1 MAREHWERVG
11 IRGLLPSACLISM
24 VAVSIPIVPVYG
36 VQAPSDPPPREA
48 AVSAEP
54 DPAADQE
61 TATGGGED
69 QEREWFTE
77 EDGTRYYLM
86 EIPKYEGYY
95 KWVDDNHVRIK
106 GGVVLTV
113 ESHDEDSFMVKIY
126 ERPEGQSGGAG
137 QGAAAEA
144 PTGSIPDV
152 DLNSSDRIRFEP
164 FDDGLPRRRQWRNG
178 FSLADVN
185 GDGHLDIIHGPPRK
199 GGETPAIFLGDGDG
213 RWSIWGEAD
222 FGDAS
227 LDYGDTAVA
236 DFNQDGNLDV
246 AFAVHLR
253 GLKAFVGDGRG
264 GFTEWSEGLP
274 FRAAGGG
281 LGASSFSSRVVE
293 AVDWNR
299 DGLPDLLTL
308 GEGPRMGRGGEEGRP
323 RTYASASGPVIFLN
337 QGDGS
342 WDAVVRELEAGDRKH
357 YGDTLTVAD
366 FNGDGRSD
374 FVVGTSARGARD
386 ILHLATEDESVWEKV
401 AIPNLPGGGAAFRG
415 LAAGDFDRDG
425 KTDLAV
431 GYSSRPSG
439 VWRTGVDVMMAADD
453 GWERVP
459 LLFETTDR
467 GIWAL
472 ASGDLDGDGNED
484 VAAFDGLGE
493 AVVYL
498 GRGDGTFTLE
508 KSGELEGVSATC
520 RAYHAAIRDLD
531 GDGRGELLVG
541 FAGEP
546 GSEKLFG
553 TTRCSHGGALQ
564 AWTPIPMSEAG
575 ADGSLGEAPPS
586 ADDDQEPQQRR

>member
-24 VAVSIPIVPVYG
+24 VAVSIPVVPVHG

-48 AVSAEP
+48 AASAEP
-54 DPAADQE
+54 EPAADQE
-61 TATGGGED
+61 TATGGSED

-77 EDGTRYYLM
+77 EDGKRYYLM
-86 EIPKYEGYY
+86 EVPKYEGYY

-126 ERPEGQSGGAG
+126 ERPEGQPGGAAAG
-137 QGAAAEA
+137 QGEESSD
-144 PTGSIPDV
+144 GSASDV
-152 DLNSSDRIRFEP
+152 DLERVDRIRFEP
-164 FDDGLPRRRQWRNG
+164 FDDGLPKQGQWRNG
-178 FSLADVN
+178 FSLKDVN

-199 GGETPAIFLGDGDG
+199 GGESPAIFLGDGDG
-213 RWSIWGEAD
+213 RWTVWGEAD

-274 FRAAGGG
+274 FRVAGGG

-308 GEGPRMGRGGEEGRP
+308 GEGPRMSRGGEEGRP

-337 QGDGS
+337 RGDGT
-342 WDAVVRELEAGDRKH
+342 WDAALQEVEPGERKH
-357 YGDTLTVAD
+357 YGDTLAVAD
-366 FNGDGRSD
+366 FDGDGRSD
-374 FVVGTSARGARD
+374 FVVGTSARGARNV
-386 ILHLATEDESVWEKV
+386 LHLATEDERPWEAV
-401 AIPNLPGGGAAFRG
+401 PIPSLRGGGAAFRG
-415 LAAGDFDRDG
+415 LAAGDFDGNGRM
-425 KTDLAV
+425 DLAL
-431 GYSSRPSG
+431 GYSNRTSG
-439 VWRTGVDVMMAADD
+439 IWRTGVDVMMAEGD
-453 GWERVP
+453 GWKRVP
-459 LLFETTDR
+459 LLFETTDQ

-484 VAAFDGLGE
+484 LASFDGLGE
-493 AVVYL
+493 AVIYL
-498 GRGDGTFTLE
+498 GRGDGTFVRE
-508 KSGELEGVSATC
+508 DSSELEGVSSTC

-531 GDGRGELLVG
+531 GDGSGELLVG

-553 TTRCSHGGALQ
+553 ETRCSHGGALR
-564 AWTPIPMSEAG
+564 AWTAVPVADAG
-575 ADGSLGEAPPS
+575 AGAPE
-586 ADDDQEPQQRR
+586 DDAETSPDAVREPEGRR